1 MISQD
6 EIIQIIIDLIK
17 ELNMEI
23 DRTLLIKKLE
33 SASREKDII
42 YEKRREKLN
51 DIVGEIKVYEE

>member
-1 MISQD
+1 MISQY

>member
-1 MISQD
+1 
-6 EIIQIIIDLIK
+6 
-17 ELNMEI
+17 MEI
-23 DRTLLIKKLE
+23 DRNLLIKKLE